1 MELRPFLF
9 LKMNVKREVLKDCIG
24 ESVIV
29 TNSEICETSQSVKY
43 LNKPVLQSPFLYQR
57 KRKLG

>member
-1 MELRPFLF
+1 
-9 LKMNVKREVLKDCIG
+9 MNVKREVLKDCIG

-29 TNSEICETSQSVKY
+29 TNSEICKTSKSVKY
-43 LNKPVLQSPFLYQR
+43 LNKPVRQSPFLYES

>member
-29 TNSEICETSQSVKY
+29 TNSEICKTSKSVKY